1 MGVEFSKI
9 TFSCLGNN
17 NPFARGKNNE
27 LPTLITG
34 SGLKQEVAQTA
45 RIPVAK
51 APLLQWLSP
60 IIDEAERR
68 TQAKIS
74 QETGNHHVILPS
86 KRETDSPI
94 SVLELATDKA
104 QAAALALLKRI
115 KINSNESYP
124 PSVVCIDSAWGLGD
138 FLNFNHPV
146 DSNHILLQK
155 PKEQAGIKL
164 IIENLKQAADLG
176 WPIQSV
182 SGICVVYLNPSDPN
196 NPLEYNQSLMVVN
209 YGVVNPNFPWDYL
222 ANKIKKNGHY
232 AAGFSSTE
240 IFHDPLL
247 VLFNRFFDVWILN
260 YGRRKNKRIPNGA
273 FINSGHILRVYSD
286 ITNLPFIIASSLGL
300 IPQN

>member
-9 TFSCLGNN
+9 TFSGLGNN

-34 SGLKQEVAQTA
+34 SVLKQEVAKTA
-45 RIPVAK
+45 KIPVANEK
-51 APLLQWLSP
+51 FRGLLLP
-60 IIDEAERR
+60 ITDRAEAR
-68 TQAKIS
+68 TQGQIIH
-74 QETGNHHVILPS
+74 ETGNHHVILPP
-86 KRETDSPI
+86 KREPNSPI

-104 QAAALALLKRI
+104 QAAAQSILKQI
-115 KINSNESYP
+115 KVNPFESYP
-124 PSVVCIDSAWGLGD
+124 QTIVCVDSAWGLGD

-146 DSNHILLQK
+146 DPNHFLLQK
-155 PKEQAGIKL
+155 PKDQIGIEL

-247 VLFNRFFDVWILN
+247 VSFNRFFDAWILN